1 MADIRIQGIHKPDQ
15 NYIWTIAGFD
25 EDQPATSGDESSD
38 TDSQQDSQ
46 SEPEQTQSEGGSMEL
61 DDDE

>member
-1 MADIRIQGIHKPDQ
+1 MSGLVVLPG
-15 NYIWTIAGFD
+15 TLAGFY

-38 TDSQQDSQ
+38 TDSSSQQDSQ

-61 DDDE
+61 DDGE